1 MCMILYCYDVFFAER
16 FSFVESFKI
25 RSFNIRND
33 VTRIKWWIKQGANQ
47 SNMKIQLNEPENV
60 G

>member
-1 MCMILYCYDVFFAER
+1 MIFYFYYFAER
-16 FSFVESFKI
+16 FSFVESFEI

-33 VTRIKWWIKQGANQ
+33 VTRMKCSMKQRVNQ
-47 SNMKIQLNEPENV
+47 LNMKILLDEPENV

>member
-1 MCMILYCYDVFFAER
+1 MHDFFYCYYFAER

-25 RSFNIRND
+25 RSSKIRND
-33 VTRIKWWIKQGANQ
+33 VIRMKCLMKQRVSQ
-47 SNMKIQLNEPENV
+47 YNMKVLSDESENV